1 MEKILLKN
9 IDNPNSADINEYIK
23 AGGYRNLSKA
33 LGMQPKD
40 ILEEVKR
47 SGLRGRGGAGFPTGM
62 KWSFAIADPKSPKY
76 LLCNADEGEPGTFK
90 DRPILEKNPH
100 LLIEGMIISGYILG
114 SEYGYIYL
122 RGEYPQARDILNN
135 AIKQAYEKNYLG
147 DNILGKS
154 VKFALAVYQGAGAY
168 ICGEETALIE
178 SIEGRKGQPRNKPP
192 FPVNV
197 GSMAYADYS
206 QQC

>member
-1 MEKILLKN
+1 MYMEKILMKN

-90 DRPILEKNPH
+90 DRPVLEKNPH

-147 DNILGKS
+147 DNILGKP
-154 VKFALAVYQGAGAY
+154 VKFALCSLSG
-168 ICGEETALIE
+168 
-178 SIEGRKGQPRNKPP
+178 GRGLYMR
-192 FPVNV
+192 
-197 GSMAYADYS
+197 
-206 QQC
+206 